1 MRARLSY
8 LDPPMAGYVLLGSR
22 RSLSIGLPLAIALAT
37 VAGFAVVAHQTG
49 ATVFHAA
56 TTPNWLLLGAALAI
70 SAGVQPLRAWA
81 WSSTLR
87 SPVGFRAVYTAS
99 AVGSFLDTVL
109 PGRLGEGSKV
119 AVLKISSGKHWPGL
133 PRAGGSLLCAHL
145 VEMIAFALVGAV
157 SAFFLPLPTWAR
169 WTVVVGLAAASAGLA
184 LAGVLH
190 RRLGRRLP
198 RSIDAFFAGAAA
210 PPRIVARALL
220 ILLFTWIARGVGV
233 YLLLHALHLD
243 VSVRAALLYM
253 LVTGLANTAPIL
265 PGNAG
270 VYQGAALGALAIV
283 HKAGAHAVAMSLLAP
298 VVVSVA
304 AAAAALVGLAL
315 YGRRFV
321 DLSRAALQFGA

>member
-49 ATVFHAA
+49 ATVLHAA
-56 TTPNWLLLGAALAI
+56 TTPNWFLLGAAFAI
-70 SAGVQPLRAWA
+70 SAGVQPLRALA

-87 SPVGFRAVYTAS
+87 APVGFRAVYTAS

-119 AVLKISSGKHWPGL
+119 AVLKVSAGKQWPGL

-157 SAFFLPLPTWAR
+157 SAFFLPLPSWAR
-169 WTVVVGLAAASAGLA
+169 WTVVGGLAAASAGIA
-184 LAGVLH
+184 LAGLVP
-190 RRLGRRLP
+190 RPIGRRLP
-198 RSIDAFFAGAAA
+198 RAVDRFLAAA
-210 PPRIVARALL
+210 AVPPRVIGLALG
-220 ILLFTWIARGVGV
+220 ILLTTWIARGVGV
-233 YLLLHALHLD
+233 FLLLHALHLD

-253 LVTGLANTAPIL
+253 LVTGLANTAPL
-265 PGNAG
+265 
-270 VYQGAALGALAIV
+270 
-283 HKAGAHAVAMSLLAP
+283 
-298 VVVSVA
+298 
-304 AAAAALVGLAL
+304 
-315 YGRRFV
+315 
-321 DLSRAALQFGA
+321 

>member
-1 MRARLSY
+1 LR
-8 LDPPMAGYVLLGSR
+8 SR
-22 RSLSIGLPLAIALAT
+22 GTLTICLTLAVALAT
-37 VAGFAVVAHQTG
+37 VGGFAIVAHRTG
-49 ATVFHAA
+49 TTVLHAA
-56 TTPNWLLLGAALAI
+56 TTPNWLLLAAAFAI

-87 SPVGFRAVYTAS
+87 APVGFRAVYTAS

-119 AVLKISSGKHWPGL
+119 AVLKISAGKHWPGL

-157 SAFFLPLPTWAR
+157 SAFFLPLPSWAR
-169 WTVVVGLAAASAGLA
+169 WTVVLGLGAASAGLA
-184 LAGVLH
+184 LAGLVH
-190 RRLGRRLP
+190 RRIGRRLP
-198 RSIDAFFAGAAA
+198 RAVDRFLGAAAA
-210 PPRIVARALL
+210 PPRVIGLALA
-220 ILLFTWIARGVGV
+220 ILLTTWIARGAGV
-233 YLLLHALHLD
+233 YLLLHALHVD
-243 VSVRAALLYM
+243 VSVQAALLYM
-253 LVTGLANTAPIL
+253 LVTGLANTAPLL

-270 VYQGAALGALAIV
+270 VYQGAALGALALV
-283 HKAGAHAVAMSLLAP
+283 HQAGAHAVAVSLLAP

-304 AAAAALVGLAL
+304 AATAALVGLAL

>member
-1 MRARLSY
+1 
-8 LDPPMAGYVLLGSR
+8 VLLRSR
-22 RSLSIGLPLAIALAT
+22 PSLSLSLILLIALAT
-37 VAGFAVVAHQTG
+37 IGGFAIVAHQTG
-49 ATVFHAA
+49 ATVLHAA

-87 SPVGFRAVYTAS
+87 SPISFRAVYTAS

-119 AVLKISSGKHWPGL
+119 AVLKLSAGKQWPGL

-145 VEMIAFALVGAV
+145 VEMIAFALVGAA
-157 SAFFLPLPTWAR
+157 SAFFLPLPGWAR
-169 WTVVVGLAAASAGLA
+169 WTVVLGLAAASVGLV

-190 RRLGRRLP
+190 RRFGRRLP
-198 RSIDAFFAGAAA
+198 RFLDGFLAGAAA
-210 PPRIVARALL
+210 PPRVIAGALA
-220 ILLFTWIARGVGV
+220 ILLTTWIARAAGVF
-233 YLLLHALHLD
+233 LLLHALHVD

-253 LVTGLANTAPIL
+253 LVTGLANTAPLL

-270 VYQGAALGALAIV
+270 VYQGAALGALALV
-283 HKAGAHAVAMSLLAP
+283 HQVGAHAVAVSLLAP
-298 VVVSVA
+298 VAVSVA
-304 AAAAALVGLAL
+304 TAAAALVGLAL

>member
-1 MRARLSY
+1 MSLR
-8 LDPPMAGYVLLGSR
+8 SR
-22 RSLSIGLPLAIALAT
+22 RSLSLYLILAIAIAT

-49 ATVFHAA
+49 TTVLHAA
-56 TTPNWLLLGAALAI
+56 ATPNWFLLAAAFAI

-87 SPVGFRAVYTAS
+87 APVGFRAVYTAS

-119 AVLKISSGKHWPGL
+119 AVLKVSSGKQWPGL

-145 VEMIAFALVGAV
+145 VEMIAFALVGAA
-157 SAFFLPLPTWAR
+157 SAFFLPLPSWAR
-169 WTVVVGLAAASAGLA
+169 WTVVLGLVAASAGLV

-190 RRLGRRLP
+190 RRFGRRLP
-198 RSIDAFFAGAAA
+198 RFVDGFLAGAAA
-210 PPRIVARALL
+210 PPRVIARALA
-220 ILLFTWIARGVGV
+220 ILLATWIARAAGAF
-233 YLLLHALHLD
+233 LLLHALHVD

-253 LVTGLANTAPIL
+253 LVTGLANTAPLL

-283 HKAGAHAVAMSLLAP
+283 HQAGAHAVAASLLAP

>member
-1 MRARLSY
+1 M
-8 LDPPMAGYVLLGSR
+8 LLGSR
-22 RSLSIGLPLAIALAT
+22 RFLSIGLPLAIALAT
-37 VAGFAVVAHQTG
+37 VGAFVVVAHRTG
-49 ATVFHAA
+49 TTVLHAA
-56 TTPNWLLLGAALAI
+56 TTPNWFLLGAAFAI

-87 SPVGFRAVYTAS
+87 SAVGFRAVYTAS

-119 AVLKISSGKHWPGL
+119 AVLKISAGKEWPGL

-157 SAFFLPLPTWAR
+157 SAFFLPLPGWAR
-169 WTVVVGLAAASAGLA
+169 WTVVLGLGAASAGLA

-198 RSIDAFFAGAAA
+198 RFVDGFLAGAAA
-210 PPRIVARALL
+210 PLRTLALAL
-220 ILLFTWIARGVGV
+220 AILLATWIARGAGV

-253 LVTGLANTAPIL
+253 LVTGLANTAPLL

-270 VYQGAALGALAIV
+270 IYQGAALGALALV
-283 HKAGAHAVAMSLLAP
+283 HKAGAHAVAASLLAP

-304 AAAAALVGLAL
+304 AGTAALVGLAL
-315 YGRRFV
+315 YGRRV
-321 DLSRAALQFGA
+321 VELSRAALQFGA

>member
-1 MRARLSY
+1 M
-8 LDPPMAGYVLLGSR
+8 LLASR
-22 RSLSIGLPLAIALAT
+22 RSITVYLTLAIALAT
-37 VAGFAVVAHQTG
+37 VGGFALVAHRTG
-49 ATVFHAA
+49 TTVLHAA
-56 TTPNWLLLGAALAI
+56 TTPDWFLLAGAFAI

-87 SPVGFRAVYTAS
+87 EPVGFRAVYTAS

-119 AVLKISSGKHWPGL
+119 AVLKISAGKRWPGF

-157 SAFFLPLPTWAR
+157 SAFFLPLPSWAR
-169 WTVVVGLAAASAGLA
+169 WTVVGGLAAASAGIA
-184 LAGVLH
+184 LAGVVH
-190 RRLGRRLP
+190 RRLGGRLP
-198 RSIDAFFAGAAA
+198 RGLDRFLAAAAA
-210 PPRIVARALL
+210 PPQVLGLALG
-220 ILLFTWIARGVGV
+220 ILLATWIARGAGV

-253 LVTGLANTAPIL
+253 LVTGLANTAPLL

-270 VYQGAALGALAIV
+270 VYQGAALGALALV
-283 HKAGAHAVAMSLLAP
+283 HKAGAHAVAVSLLAP

-304 AAAAALVGLAL
+304 AGAAALVGLAL